1 MTQDNYSSNYTL
13 PPCIVIL
20 KDGILIK
27 TDADF
32 YNGGV
37 EKRKGTKMARRRA
50 RSRGLVRR
58 RWRCAGGGRGARL
71 VPMRGYLLRQGQFLL
86 FDLLKRLK
94 LVLVCYFKAF

>member
-1 MTQDNYSSNYTL
+1 MTQDNYLSNYIL

-37 EKRKGTKMARRRA
+37 EKRKSTKMARRRA

-58 RWRCAGGGRGARL
+58 RDGGDAPAAGAGRAARPDAWLLIKTGA
-71 VPMRGYLLRQGQFLL
+71 VF
-86 FDLLKRLK
+86 
-94 LVLVCYFKAF
+94 AI